1 MKSTSTIIA
10 ALIAAALTSQA
21 SGTKLVADSFT
32 SIDAE
37 AEADK
42 GRGARAYL
50 SCKKAWANYC
60 IDEASWKQC
69 IKEKC

>member
-37 AEADK
+37 AEADLGGVSWK
-42 GRGARAYL
+42 KYN
-50 SCKKAWANYC
+50 SCKNAWMSYC
-60 IDEASWKQC
+60 TMMDSYDTPK
-69 IKEKC
+69 